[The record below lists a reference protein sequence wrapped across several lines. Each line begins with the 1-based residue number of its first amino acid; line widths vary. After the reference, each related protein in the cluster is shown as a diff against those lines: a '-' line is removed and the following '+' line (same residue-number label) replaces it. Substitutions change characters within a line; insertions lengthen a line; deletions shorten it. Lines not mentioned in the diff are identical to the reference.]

1 MHAIL
6 LFLCRRAEQ
15 KGAPAAE
22 DEEVVEVGGS
32 TLLEDPDA
40 QPADLDDVLRAFYEN
55 DRCLDME
62 GRPVS
67 FTELLLGKDYDLQHP
82 ALEPGYVPV
91 ENVGVPGKPPPHLA
105 PPPSNPFPPAL
116 TRCTPSHHSINTSSC
131 RAPGKSISTA
141 LT

>member
-1 MHAIL
+1 MEGRSE
-6 LFLCRRAEQ
+6 RRAEQ

-22 DEEVVEVGGS
+22 DEEVIEVGGS

-67 FTELLLGKDYDLQHP
+67 FTELLLSKDYDLQHP

-91 ENVGVPGKPPPHLA
+91 ENVGVPGAVMANVGNVEQAPAVADTSAFWGNIFSAGNPP
-105 PPPSNPFPPAL
+105 
-116 TRCTPSHHSINTSSC
+116 
-131 RAPGKSISTA
+131 
-141 LT
+141 

>member
-40 QPADLDDVLRAFYEN
+40 QPADLDDVLMAFYEN
-55 DRCLDME
+55 DRCVDME

-82 ALEPGYVPV
+82 ALEPGNVPV
-91 ENVGVPGKPPPHLA
+91 ENVGIPGKPPPHLA
-105 PPPSNPFPPAL
+105 PLPL
-116 TRCTPSHHSINTSSC
+116 
-131 RAPGKSISTA
+131 
-141 LT
+141 